1 MNIVVCMKQTPDT
14 EAKIA
19 VSADGKDVEKDKF
32 KYIISS
38 YDELAVE
45 EGIKLKEKF
54 GGTVTVMTVGTE
66 KSHEQLRTALAMGAD
81 SAVQVWDASLENAD
95 SYATAKVL
103 SKAIQANGFDIVL
116 CGQKAIDTGSS
127 LVGGMIAEMLNVP
140 QAYLVTKLEYET
152 DKSVLAHRQIEGG
165 EEVLEVT
172 LPALITAQRG
182 LNTPRFPKLPDI
194 MKAKKKELK
203 TLGLADLGLSAADVA
218 PKVVTEQITL
228 PPAKQ
233 AGKIFTNGKADVSE
247 LVKLLREEA
256 KVI

>member
-1 MNIVVCMKQTPDT
+1 MNIVVCLKQTPDT

-19 VSADGKDVEKDKF
+19 VQADGKDVEKDKF

-45 EGIKLKEKF
+45 ESIRLKEKF
-54 GGTVTVMTVGTE
+54 GGTVTVVTVGTE

-81 SAVQVWDASLENAD
+81 SAVQIWDNSLDKAD
-95 SYATAKVL
+95 SYVIAKLL
-103 SKAIQANGFDIVL
+103 SKAIQTIGFDIVL
-116 CGQKAIDTGSS
+116 CGQKAIDTGAS
-127 LVGGMIAEMLNVP
+127 LVGGMVAEMLNIP

-152 DKSVLAHRQIEGG
+152 EKSVIAHRQVEGG

-182 LNTPRFPKLPDI
+182 LNTPRFAKLPDI

-203 TLGLADLGLSAADVA
+203 VLGLADLGLSSDDVA

-228 PPAKQ
+228 PPAKK
-233 AGKIFTNGKADVSE
+233 AGKIFTNGKADVAE

>member
-1 MNIVVCMKQTPDT
+1 MNIVVCLKQTPDT
-14 EAKIA
+14 EAKI
-19 VSADGKDVEKDKF
+19 VLQADGKDVEKDKF

-54 GGTVTVMTVGTE
+54 GGTVTLVTVGTE

-81 SAVQVWDASLENAD
+81 SAVQIWDPSFVNAD
-95 SYATAKVL
+95 SFVTAKVL
-103 SKAIQANGFDIVL
+103 AKAIQSIGFDIVL
-116 CGQKAIDTGSS
+116 CGQKAVDTGAS
-127 LVGGMIAEMLNVP
+127 LVGGMVAEMLNIP
-140 QAYLVTKLEYET
+140 QAYLVTKLEYEN
-152 DKSVLAHRQIEGG
+152 DKTVLAHRQIDGG

-182 LNTPRFPKLPDI
+182 LNTPRFAKLPDI
-194 MKAKKKELK
+194 MKAKKKEIK
-203 TLGLADLGLSAADVA
+203 SLGLADLGLSADDVA
-218 PKVVTEQITL
+218 PKVITENLSL
-228 PPAKQ
+228 PPAKKV
-233 AGKIFTNGKADVSE
+233 GKIFTNGKADVAE